1 MEGER
6 EHDVHS
12 VEEVLLTFCSTGD
25 IELLEAIT
33 PHSQVLPSRRRSKRK
48 TPKGL
53 HERFPRGKFLL
64 LFPPLYPTKLT
75 PFLGSQLIAS
85 SLFIALYISQ

>member
-1 MEGER
+1 MENGSHVEGER

-25 IELLEAIT
+25 TELLEAIT

-48 TPKGL
+48 TSKEL
-53 HERFPRGKFLL
+53 YERFPRGESF
-64 LFPPLYPTKLT
+64 LFPTLPQQ
-75 PFLGSQLIAS
+75 S
-85 SLFIALYISQ
+85 

>member
-1 MEGER
+1 MEKGSHVEGEM

-25 IELLEAIT
+25 TELLEAIT
-33 PHSQVLPSRRRSKRK
+33 PHPQVLPSRRRSKRK

-53 HERFPRGKFLL
+53 HERFPRSKFLL
-64 LFPPLYPTKLT
+64 LFPSLSLFKANI
-75 PFLGSQLIAS
+75 FLGS
-85 SLFIALYISQ
+85 